1 MRKGASCSGCGTGP
15 AGLGHRGGCSGAVT
29 GLYWL
34 VLGTAG
40 QYWAELAFRLI
51 STAEEGKVAVN
62 GTVYK

>member
-1 MRKGASCSGCGTGP
+1 MDVGTGP
-15 AGLGHRGGCSGAVT
+15 AGLGHRGGCCGAVT

-40 QYWAELAFRLI
+40 QHWVELAFRLI
-51 STAEEGKVAVN
+51 STAEEGKVAMN